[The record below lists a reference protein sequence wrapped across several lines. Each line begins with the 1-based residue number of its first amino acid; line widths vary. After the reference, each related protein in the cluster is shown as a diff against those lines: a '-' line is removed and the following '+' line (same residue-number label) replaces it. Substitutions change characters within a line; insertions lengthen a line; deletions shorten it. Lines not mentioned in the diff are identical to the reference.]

1 MKEHSAAI
9 HVQVPI
15 DVATFLL
22 NEKRTEI
29 YQIESRLKVAIM
41 LIPNSHMETPHYTI
55 TRLRQD
61 DISES
66 PQASYNMVALPEAGE
81 DPAKKVTQ
89 DTKVER
95 ARAVVQGITPS
106 APAPMRTVERR
117 SIFGWLFGWM
127 FAKKA
132 PAKPATRSNSH
143 RDREGRNAGGRNA
156 HGNRPEGGRQRNNPR
171 RDRDESRPAA
181 DRPAASPTRES
192 APRAERPPRKP
203 PVQVEV
209 ATSEVT
215 SQAAGVTTETENGA
229 TPRTGR
235 QHGRHASRPSAPAK
249 PVPSGDG
256 SIQIETDALKR
267 VPVTTND
274 SIQATGSR
282 RRPRPLEIYDAESN
296 NPLMQIETNAPKPI
310 VTATNDA
317 IQIAPTIPSH
327 DSHAHEAQVHGAA
340 NH

>member
-1 MKEHSAAI
+1 
-9 HVQVPI
+9 
-15 DVATFLL
+15 
-22 NEKRTEI
+22 
-29 YQIESRLKVAIM
+29 
-41 LIPNSHMETPHYTI
+41 
-55 TRLRQD
+55 
-61 DISES
+61 
-66 PQASYNMVALPEAGE
+66 
-81 DPAKKVTQ
+81 
-89 DTKVER
+89 
-95 ARAVVQGITPS
+95 S

-127 FAKKA
+127 FTKKA

-143 RDREGRNAGGRNA
+143 RDREGRNSGGRNA
-156 HGNRPEGGRQRNNPR
+156 HGNRPEGGRQ
-171 RDRDESRPAA
+171 
-181 DRPAASPTRES
+181 
-192 APRAERPPRKP
+192 
-203 PVQVEV
+203 
-209 ATSEVT
+209 
-215 SQAAGVTTETENGA
+215 
-229 TPRTGR
+229 RTGR

-249 PVPSGDG
+249 PVPSGNG